1 MIDLSLFIRNFRPQF
16 PEVISSV
23 DRLNTLRKQV
33 PHHLVVG
40 LTYAKSDEDV
50 EEITRVLTLIQQRNP
65 NIKVIL
71 VNEFKILPDSVIYG
85 AASPVIVLRQPIFE
99 EFIGMHEDV
108 VVFYKD
114 GSRID
119 DIETEKQM
127 KKTLRNSRIDF
138 IDNMNINL
146 YDNFERSI
154 VSIVT
159 THPSAD
165 DISRNQAFYKALAKF
180 LYDGGLLKHP
190 EYDYAIINA
199 NQITSLEHDFQLSM
213 NYPGRNFFLAIL
225 KDQDTGYIYED
236 VIIRENESME
246 KVMTADTID
255 KYLKDYR
262 ENKLN
267 VYLRSEKRE
276 TELTYEGRIL

>member
-1 MIDLSLFIRNFRPQF
+1 M
-16 PEVISSV
+16 
-23 DRLNTLRKQV
+23 
-33 PHHLVVG
+33 
-40 LTYAKSDEDV
+40 
-50 EEITRVLTLIQQRNP
+50 TLIQQRNP